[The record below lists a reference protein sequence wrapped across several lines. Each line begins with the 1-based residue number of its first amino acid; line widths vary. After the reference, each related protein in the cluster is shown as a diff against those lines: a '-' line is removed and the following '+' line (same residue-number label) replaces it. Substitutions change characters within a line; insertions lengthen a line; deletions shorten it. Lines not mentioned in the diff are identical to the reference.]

1 MFGASSSAWLPC
13 RASGASSA
21 ARPPGVQLSS
31 ADVSTLEGGGF
42 HDEALEMLP
51 QEVSA
56 FREQLDGADDEETTA
71 AFEDAA

>member
-1 MFGASSSAWLPC
+1 MYQIYC
-13 RASGASSA
+13 RMSTQA
-21 ARPPGVQLSS
+21 AITAGVQLSS

-42 HDEALEMLP
+42 RDEELEMLP

-56 FREQLDGADDEETTA
+56 FREQLDGADDEETAA